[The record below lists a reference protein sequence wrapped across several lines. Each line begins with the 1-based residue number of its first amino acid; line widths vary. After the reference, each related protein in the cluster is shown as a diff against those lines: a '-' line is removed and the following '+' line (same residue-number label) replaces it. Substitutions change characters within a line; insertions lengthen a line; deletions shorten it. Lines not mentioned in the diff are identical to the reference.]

1 MIIGVIVRLLSNSR
15 LNRKVSWL
23 PPRLQ
28 RKLRVP
34 SIQGVSVLSLILS
47 EPHAVLVTS
56 HLAFIIINLL
66 PDYGSLV
73 HGWNH
78 IQNPTIEKND
88 KVISDH
94 KVSNVCKECTFYTKD
109 CNTDRCLS
117 VCACG
122 AASMSDCLRPHGLQ
136 PTRSSVHGILQARIL
151 EWVAIPSSRGSSQP
165 RDQTQVSYVSCTG
178 KRILYHQHHLGSLSV
193 QANFIAEQVKLGG
206 DPCASFFLTQQEG
219 STVICRMNQLSMPQ
233 R

>member
-1 MIIGVIVRLLSNSR
+1 MFVLPFWKMEHFSKYFNLLLRMRWRGRREDGRDEEAALKNEVNGRNQINTMITGVSVRLLSNSR

-34 SIQGVSVLSLILS
+34 SIQGVRVLSLILS

-56 HLAFIIINLL
+56 HLDIIIINLL

-117 VCACG
+117 VCACE
-122 AASMSDCLRPHGLQ
+122 AASVSDCLRPHGLQ

-151 EWVAIPSSRGSSQP
+151 EWVAIPSSRGSSQLRNQP
-165 RDQTQVSYVSCTG
+165 HVSCVSCIG
-178 KRILYHQHHLGSLSV
+178 RQVLYH
-193 QANFIAEQVKLGG
+193 
-206 DPCASFFLTQQEG
+206 
-219 STVICRMNQLSMPQ
+219 
-233 R
+233 